1 MNREKLEE
9 KLKEYHQE
17 HLLVYYDKLDD
28 KGKEALSAQIE
39 KVDLNIAALIHKDN
53 GLAGKGIVEPLS
65 GMERKEINARRDE
78 FEAAGIQAIQ
88 EKKVGAVLLAGGQG
102 SRLGCEGPKGKVNI
116 GITRTLYIFEQLFQN
131 ALQVVEKTGAWVPF
145 YIMTSDKTHEETIEF
160 LKENQYF
167 GYQEDYITFFMQE
180 MTPSVDYEGKLLM
193 EAPDRLSLSPNGNGG
208 WFSSMVKAGL
218 LEDVQSRGIEWL
230 NVFAVDNV
238 LQRIADPVFV
248 GATIL
253 TGKDSGAK
261 VVKKAEPGE
270 RVGVLCKKD
279 GKPSIVEYYEM
290 TPEMLHEK
298 TPEGE
303 LSYSYGVILNY
314 LFKLDKLIH
323 ILNTN
328 LPIHVAEKKI
338 PYVTPDGEYIQPSEP
353 NGYKFEE
360 LVLDMIPLF
369 EDCLPFEV
377 VREEEFAPIK
387 NATGADSPD
396 TARAL
401 LKLNGVIL

>member
-17 HLLVYYDKLDD
+17 HLLLYYDKLDN
-28 KGKEALSAQIE
+28 KGKEALAAQIE
-39 KVDLNIAALIHKDN
+39 KVDLNISALIHKDN
-53 GLAGKGIVEPLS
+53 GLAGEGIIEPLS

-102 SRLGCEGPKGKVNI
+102 SRLGCDGPKGKVDI
-116 GITRTLYIFEQLFQN
+116 GVTKTLYIFELLFQN
-131 ALQVVEKTGAWVPF
+131 ALQVVEKTGAWIPF

-261 VVKKAEPGE
+261 VVKKAEPAE

-290 TPEMLHEK
+290 TPEMLHER

-338 PYVTPDGEYIQPSEP
+338 PYVTPDGEYIHPSEP

-387 NATGADSPD
+387 NASGADSPD
-396 TARAL
+396 SAREL
-401 LKLNGVIL
+401 LKLNGIVL

>member
-17 HLLVYYDKLDD
+17 HLLLYYDKLDD

-116 GITRTLYIFEQLFQN
+116 GVTRTLYIFEQLFQN

-167 GYQEDYITFFMQE
+167 GYQEEYITFFMQE

>member
-9 KLKEYHQE
+9 KLREYHQE
-17 HLLVYYDKLDD
+17 HLLLYYDKLDD

>member
-17 HLLVYYDKLDD
+17 HLLLYYDKLDD

-39 KVDLNIAALIHKDN
+39 KVDLNITAHIHKDN

-102 SRLGCEGPKGKVNI
+102 SRLGCDGPKGKVNI

-160 LKENQYF
+160 LKENKYF
-167 GYQEDYITFFMQE
+167 GYQEEYITFFMQE

-338 PYVTPDGEYIQPSEP
+338 PYVTLDGEYIQPSEP